1 LAQNLQER
9 EAIIKENNDHAF
21 AMRREQER
29 TRDAQLANKKLESN
43 IGDLGRQ
50 IKKME
55 DSKEAVSLLYVIKF
69 FLDAKLSQRE
79 AWGTAA

>member
-1 LAQNLQER
+1 
-9 EAIIKENNDHAF
+9 
-21 AMRREQER
+21 MRREQER

>member
-1 LAQNLQER
+1 
-9 EAIIKENNDHAF
+9 
-21 AMRREQER
+21 MRREQER
-29 TRDAQLANKKLESN
+29 TRDAQLANTKLESN

-79 AWGTAA
+79 AWGAAT